1 MVMRTGT
8 HVSFFKLHL
17 FFVCVSIRGCACT
30 HTHNIQRP
38 KDYLEELVISFY
50 HVGPGNQM
58 QIIRP
63 GGKYLYLLS
72 RLARLKESLVA
83 EWGPQARSV
92 ADAEGL
98 AWGNAS
104 VTSACTGFCRRP

>member
-30 HTHNIQRP
+30 HTHSIRRP
-38 KDYLEELVISFY
+38 KDNLEELVISFY

-72 RLARLKESLVA
+72 RLARLKEALWLSGDPKPALWLTLRVLH
-83 EWGPQARSV
+83 E
-92 ADAEGL
+92 EML
-98 AWGNAS
+98 L
-104 VTSACTGFCRRP
+104 